1 MSEAVSCFCQNGDS
15 IKFDPLKIGKLKIKT
30 PLVLAPMCDVTCNA
44 FRLLCMDYGAGLVY
58 SPKLEEAK
66 FRMDREN
73 FDDFLPN
80 ERPVGAQVIG
90 DDPENLR
97 QLIEAI
103 GDKVDTIDL
112 NAGCSKRNYIKMQWG
127 GWLSSNP
134 KKLSGILSKLR
145 GFTDKPLTVK
155 VRLGSNR
162 KSPEIFE
169 TLKLCEDAGIDA
181 ISIHG
186 RFVMHNYVDD
196 ANWSTIKKVK
206 EAANI
211 PVIANGDVF
220 SADDAVRMFDETGC
234 DGVMMGRGAI
244 GNPFI
249 FRDTKLAMA
258 GKVPPKEHSLAE
270 RMQAFFEFVDYYKK
284 YNKEPDFKVLKT
296 HAIWF
301 AVAAPGTRKLRV
313 QIQTVKNEKE
323 LMALLDTARQE

>member
-1 MSEAVSCFCQNGDS
+1 MKA
-15 IKFDPLKIGKLKIKT
+15 LKIGKLKIET
-30 PLVLAPMCDVTCNA
+30 PLILAPMCDVTCNA
-44 FRLLCMDYGAGLVY
+44 FRLLCKEYGAGLVY

-90 DDPENLR
+90 DDPKNLR
-97 QLIEAI
+97 QLIDAI

-134 KKLSGILSKLR
+134 EKLGNILSKLR

-169 TLKLCEDAGIDA
+169 ALKLCEDAGIDA

-186 RFVMHNYVDD
+186 RFVMHNYVDKAD
-196 ANWSTIKKVK
+196 WSTIKKVK

-220 SADDAVRMFDETGC
+220 SAEDAVRMFDETGC
-234 DGVMMGRGAI
+234 DGVMIGRGAI

-249 FRDTKLAMA
+249 FRDTKLALS
-258 GKVPPKEHSLAE
+258 GKAPPKEHSLSE
-270 RMQAFFEFVDYYKK
+270 RMQAFSKFVEYYKK
-284 YNKEPDFKVLKT
+284 YNPSWNFKVIKT
-296 HAIWF
+296 QAMWF
-301 AVAAPGTRKLRV
+301 AVAAPGTRSLRV
-313 QIQTVKNEKE
+313 KIQAAKNEKE
-323 LMALLDTARQE
+323 LMDVLSTKRQKS